1 MASAVMSSAPVR
13 WTLLGLLWVDGFLVG
28 VLALAF
34 LPLHIGS
41 VPFPI
46 SAVLAAIANY
56 ILLWCSATL
65 VEGVARFGALIA
77 FMIAFFVLA
86 AGGPGGDIVVP
97 QDLTVFLLL
106 GLGLVVPVFAAFAG
120 LLPDP
125 GSEATTGSKPVVKGS
140 GE

>member
-1 MASAVMSSAPVR
+1 MPGSLVR
-13 WTLLGLLWVDGFLVG
+13 WALLGLLWLDGFLVG
-28 VLALAF
+28 VMALAF

-46 SAVLAAIANY
+46 SAVLAAIANC

-65 VEGVARFGALIA
+65 SEGFARFGALIA

-106 GLGLVVPVFAAFAG
+106 GLGLVAPVFVAFTG
-120 LLPDP
+120 WLPDTK
-125 GSEATTGSKPVVKGS
+125 GAAKPVVAGS